1 MARVV
6 RLAFFASLEDGSTDI
21 APGLN
26 PKAPYRHARCTFSI
40 RSWPHSALLSYIHVQ
55 ERRKHRQS
63 RVHRSRP
70 SLELIEQILSYLQL
84 AAAGSVSLTCQRLL
98 FHVDVD
104 YDRDLTA
111 VPKMLSRA
119 TLNRTYP
126 PDSFSSLVCFIVWKN
141 REEQE
146 KPKESGR
153 PAVGQLYGCAL
164 CELGIVPRCLN
175 SPV

>member
-1 MARVV
+1 MHLFYTLMAP
-6 RLAFFASLEDGSTDI
+6 FSL
-21 APGLN
+21 
-26 PKAPYRHARCTFSI
+26 
-40 RSWPHSALLSYIHVQ
+40 ALLYT
-55 ERRKHRQS
+55 
-63 RVHRSRP
+63 RSREKKAQTVSCAP
-70 SLELIEQILSYLQL
+70 LPASLELIEQILLYLQL

-111 VPKMLSRA
+111 VPKMSSRA
-119 TLNRTYP
+119 TSNRTYP
-126 PDSFSSLVCFIVWKN
+126 PDSFSSRVCFIVWKN
-141 REEQE
+141 RGEQK

-153 PAVGQLYGCAL
+153 AAVGQLYGCVL